1 MQKRPTTRLREL
13 LAAPEILVVPRVH
26 DALSALAAQACG
38 FQAVQASGHGVAA
51 SLLGEP
57 DIGLLTMTESV
68 MITGYI
74 ARAVNVPVMA
84 DGDTGYGNPLNV
96 WRTVR
101 EFEAAG
107 AASVNLE
114 DQVFPKK
121 CGHMDGKAVIP
132 REEMVNKIQAAAE
145 ARRDPDFVIVA
156 RTDAV
161 AAIGIDEA
169 IERGNAYA
177 AAGADLIFVEAPTT
191 REMVERIAREV
202 HAPLTINIA
211 LGGKTP
217 EIPWD
222 ELAGMGVAR
231 VSVGGSYYV
240 GGQAFMRAHQH
251 LKQTGSLAGTE
262 HVMPRKDFYDLLGKP
277 DWDEREQRYVARDEL
292 AARYP
297 AQVPAAE

>member
-1 MQKRPTTRLREL
+1 MGTKMRPTTRLREL
-13 LAAPEILVVPRVH
+13 LAAPEILVAPRVH

-38 FQAVQASGHGVAA
+38 FQAVQASGHGIAA

-68 MITGYI
+68 MVTGYI
-74 ARAVNVPVMA
+74 ARALDIPVMA

-121 CGHMDGKAVIP
+121 CGHMEGKAVIS
-132 REEMVNKIQAAAE
+132 REEMVSKIKAAVE
-145 ARRDPDFVIVA
+145 ARKDPDFAIVA

-161 AAIGIDEA
+161 AAVDLAEA
-169 IERGNAYA
+169 IARANAYA
-177 AAGADLIFVEAPTT
+177 EAGADLIFVEAPTS
-191 REMVERIAREV
+191 REMIETIAREV
-202 HAPLTINIA
+202 DAPITINIA

-217 EIPWD
+217 EISWD
-222 ELAGMGVAR
+222 ELAALGVAR
-231 VSVGGSYYV
+231 VSVGGSYFV
-240 GGQAFMRAHQH
+240 GAQAFKRAHEH
-251 LKQTGSLAGTE
+251 LKRAGTLADSDYA
-262 HVMPRKDFYDLLGKP
+262 MPRKDFYALLGKP
-277 DWDEREQRYVARDEL
+277 EWDAREQRFVSREEL
-292 AARYP
+292 AARYREP
-297 AQVPAAE
+297 VE